1 MMQRSLLR
9 SAASTCGAR
18 TSSSFTASSST
29 ATAATAVTSS
39 YLAFNTH
46 NNHMNNSNYS
56 NPFVNRRNLS
66 THMNNNNHNNN
77 NKQYHLHNSCFQ
89 AKNTIWSSAMN
100 MYHINIIHSEQQSSS
115 SSSKPSSTTA
125 AGTPPVSNPSSSGSS
140 GSAGGG
146 ENQDE
151 LLEKMIKRSSTA
163 AQLLKPPTVQDR
175 IDALKLKTIAFMQKI
190 PGWTWRMTVILAR
203 GSWDFAKNPVVVK
216 DWYAIA
222 KKKVVH
228 EMKHYY
234 SGFKLL
240 MADIRS
246 ACRLTLKIFKGH
258 TMTRRE
264 RNHLVRTTSD
274 IFRLVPFAF
283 FLIVPFMELL
293 LPVAIKL
300 FPNMLPS
307 QFEDKLKKEEQLR
320 REFKAKLELGKF
332 LQDTVELMAFEL
344 KKSDQAETVATA
356 EELQKFVNLI
366 RKGEPVRNED
376 IIRFAKLFSDEI
388 TLDNV
393 SRAQLMA
400 MCRMVGISPY
410 GSDFYLRFRLR
421 TKIRQLKADDRL
433 IYWEGVKSL
442 SREELMYACQARG
455 MKVVLSQEKM
465 QQQLKDWIDLSLN
478 KNVPASLLLLSRAFT
493 YTNEVDVKSSDAI
506 KMALGSLSDD
516 VLGEVALQS
525 APGSTGNVYEKKLE
539 SVKRQDKLIQEEEE
553 SRKEKGTTAT
563 PAVAAAASKVAP
575 ATTTTTTTAAV
586 DESERDVVERAEKHQ
601 KIQALNELLATL
613 ASESSLRNEREQLD
627 ALIND
632 HIELIGET
640 TADTKPQAYQNRLNK
655 IQGKIGELIGKLE
668 EDIEHVD
675 SAIGDSLNMMDK
687 DKDGVI
693 SVDEVRETLK
703 LLKDKPSDDVVEEII
718 TRLDKNN
725 DGKISLKEILLELK
739 SAIKDA

>member
-1 MMQRSLLR
+1 MM
-9 SAASTCGAR
+9 
-18 TSSSFTASSST
+18 
-29 ATAATAVTSS
+29 
-39 YLAFNTH
+39 
-46 NNHMNNSNYS
+46 
-56 NPFVNRRNLS
+56 
-66 THMNNNNHNNN
+66 
-77 NKQYHLHNSCFQ
+77 K
-89 AKNTIWSSAMN
+89 K
-100 MYHINIIHSEQQSSS
+100 
-115 SSSKPSSTTA
+115 
-125 AGTPPVSNPSSSGSS
+125 
-140 GSAGGG
+140 
-146 ENQDE
+146 
-151 LLEKMIKRSSTA
+151 SSTA

-175 IDALKLKTIAFMQKI
+175 IDTAKQQSMNFIHRI
-190 PGWTWRMTVILAR
+190 PSLTWKMLTVLAQ
-203 GSWDFAKNPVVVK
+203 GSWSFAKNPAIVR
-216 DWYAIA
+216 DWSHSL
-222 KKKVVH
+222 KKKVIH
-228 EMKHYY
+228 ELKHYH

-246 ACRLTLKIFKGH
+246 ASRLTLKILKGH
-258 TMTRRE
+258 SMTRRE

-283 FLIVPFMELL
+283 FIIVPFMEFL

-307 QFEDKLKKEEQLR
+307 QFEDKLKREEQLR

-344 KKSDQAETVATA
+344 RKSDQAETVATA
-356 EELQKFVNLI
+356 EELQKFVNSI
-366 RKGEPVRNED
+366 RKGEMVRNED

-525 APGSTGNVYEKKLE
+525 AAVGNNQDRLE
-539 SVKRQDKLIQEEEE
+539 SVKRQEKLIQEEAD
-553 SRKEKGTTAT
+553 SRTTEKSTAATGAKATTASKATAATTAT
-563 PAVAAAASKVAP
+563 KAPTATATSTTASTGGAKTAAAAATVAKP
-575 ATTTTTTTAAV
+575 AAASTATTTTAQQQEQGSEP
-586 DESERDVVERAEKHQ
+586 ESERDVVERAEKHQ
-601 KIQALNELLATL
+601 RIQALNELLATL

-640 TADTKPQAYQNRLNK
+640 NADLKAQSYQYRLNR

-675 SAIGDSLNMMDK
+675 SAIGDSLNMIDK

-718 TRLDKNN
+718 ARLDKNK
-725 DGKISLKEILLELK
+725 DGKISLKEILLELR
-739 SAIKDA
+739 SAIRDA